1 MTIPAV
7 IIDDAI
13 RRTVPATVAELRAAT
28 GVSEPTLH
36 RALKRLGRL
45 SCVTRTAAH
54 IGAADVWREAPGA
67 TWAHLRDMG
76 VHLG

>member
-1 MTIPAV
+1 MRLDAV
-7 IIDDAI
+7 ILDDAI
-13 RRTVPATVAELRAAT
+13 RRSLPAGVADLRAAT

-54 IGAADVWREAPGA
+54 VGAADVWREATGA
-67 TWAHLRDMG
+67 TWAHLARQG

>member
-1 MTIPAV
+1 MRLDAV
-7 IIDDAI
+7 ILDDAI
-13 RRTVPATVAELRAAT
+13 RRTVPATITKLRAAT

-54 IGAADVWREAPGA
+54 VGAADVWREAPGA
-67 TWAHLRDMG
+67 TWAHLERAG
-76 VHLG
+76 VTL

>member
-1 MTIPAV
+1 MRLDAL

-13 RRTVPATVAELRAAT
+13 RRSLPAGVAQLRAAT

-76 VHLG
+76 VNLG

>member
-1 MTIPAV
+1 MRLDAL

-67 TWAHLRDMG
+67 TWAHLARAG
-76 VHLG
+76 VTL